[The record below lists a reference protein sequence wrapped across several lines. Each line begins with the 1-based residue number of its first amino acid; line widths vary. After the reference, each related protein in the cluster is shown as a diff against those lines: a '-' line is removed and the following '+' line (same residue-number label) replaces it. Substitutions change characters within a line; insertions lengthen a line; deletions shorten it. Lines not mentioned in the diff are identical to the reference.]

1 MKILIASS
9 IDPDAITE
17 LEKYHTVICA
27 FDAAPEVLVKSIQ
40 GCEALI
46 FRSGVKI
53 TREVMQSSP
62 ELRLIIRAGS
72 GVDNI
77 DLDYV
82 YQNHLELV
90 RIPEPGAR
98 AVAEMSFAFMLAMSR
113 EIFLADRMT
122 RQGHW
127 IKHDITGY
135 LLANKVLGIIGMGN
149 IGSKVAQLGLDW
161 DMEVIGC
168 VEHPSAER
176 AIDFA
181 DRGLRLTSFEEVIS
195 RSDYISIHVPLKD
208 STRNLINADAL
219 KKMKPGVYLM
229 NLSRGG
235 IVDEDALLQAMS
247 NGGPVRGAALDVHK
261 QEGEG
266 KVSPLISLAN
276 VILTPHIGA
285 MTIDTQREIGCR
297 IIDTVNAY
305 IARPIEAAS
314 TASAS

>member
-9 IDPDAITE
+9 IDPDAIKE
-17 LEKYHTVICA
+17 LEKGHTVICK
-27 FDAAPEVLVKSIQ
+27 FDAPPEILMESIP

-62 ELRLIIRAGS
+62 QLRLIIRAGS

-82 YQNHLELV
+82 NQNQLELF

-135 LLANKVLGIIGMGN
+135 LLANKVLGIVGMGN

-161 DMEVIGC
+161 GMEVIGC
-168 VEHPSAER
+168 VEHPSEAR
-176 AIDFA
+176 ATEFA
-181 DRGLRLTSFEEVIS
+181 HRGLRLTSFEEVITQ
-195 RSDYISIHVPLKD
+195 SDYISIHVPLKD

-219 KKMKPGVYLM
+219 NRMKPGVYLM

-235 IVDEDALLQAMS
+235 IVDEEALLHAMS

-266 KVSPLISLAN
+266 KVSPLVTLPN

-285 MTIDTQREIGCR
+285 MTIDTQREIGNR
-297 IIDTVNAY
+297 IIDTVNSY
-305 IARPIEAAS
+305 TARPVVAVS
-314 TASAS
+314 TSSAS